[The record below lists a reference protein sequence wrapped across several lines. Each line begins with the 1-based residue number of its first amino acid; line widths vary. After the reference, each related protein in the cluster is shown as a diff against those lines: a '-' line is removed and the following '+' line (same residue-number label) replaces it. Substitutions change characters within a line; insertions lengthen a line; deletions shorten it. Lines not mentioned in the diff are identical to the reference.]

1 MAEEH
6 RYVLLLD
13 KERDFIRVF
22 RSDSPMRPAGKV
34 LWEGNGLHRTYAAM
48 VRLNKERRPVPCYYV
63 CCARNERGRAAYR
76 VFKSTHP
83 KVWEQV
89 SMHTVYRDAV
99 DAAKQHRG
107 LEKTRMA
114 EEKRVRDAKRAEA
127 KAENDA
133 ILARLRRA
141 GVVRKKV
148 PKLTAKDLRYLAWLE
163 AKRELIKDAA

>member
-22 RSDSPMRPAGKV
+22 RSDSPMRPVGKV

-63 CCARNERGRAAYR
+63 CCARSERGRASYR

-89 SMHTVYRDAV
+89 SMHTVYKEAV
-99 DAAKQHRG
+99 EAAKHHRS
-107 LEKTRMA
+107 LEKTRLA
-114 EEKRVRDAKRAEA
+114 EEKRVRDADRAAA

-133 ILARLRRA
+133 LLTRLRRA
-141 GVVRKKV
+141 GVVRKMV
-148 PKLTAKDLRYLAWLE
+148 PKLTAKDLRYLEWLE

>member
-6 RYVLLLD
+6 RYVLMLD

-63 CCARNERGRAAYR
+63 CCARDARAKTIYK

-83 KVWEQV
+83 KVWQQV
-89 SMHTVYRDAV
+89 SMHTAYGEAV
-99 DAAKQHRG
+99 ESAKRLRG
-107 LEKTRMA
+107 LEKERIA
-114 EEKRVRDAKRAEA
+114 GERRARDVARSSEKAEA
-127 KAENDA
+127 ELM
-133 ILARLRRA
+133 LARLRRA

-148 PKLTAKDLRYLAWLE
+148 PKLTAKDLRYLEWLE
-163 AKRELIKDAA
+163 SRRELIEDAA

>member
-48 VRLNKERRPVPCYYV
+48 VRLNKERRPVPCYNV
-63 CCARNERGRAAYR
+63 CSAMNERGRASYR

-83 KVWEQV
+83 KVWEQL
-89 SMHTVYRDAV
+89 SMHTVYKEAV
-99 DAAKQHRG
+99 EAAKRHRV
-107 LEKTRMA
+107 LEKTRLA
-114 EEKRVRDAKRAEA
+114 EEKRVRDADRAEA

-133 ILARLRRA
+133 LLARLRRA

-148 PKLTAKDLRYLAWLE
+148 PKLTAKDLRYLEWLE

>member
-63 CCARNERGRAAYR
+63 CCVRNERRRASYR

-89 SMHTVYRDAV
+89 SMHTVYKEAV
-99 DAAKQHRG
+99 EAAKHQRG
-107 LEKTRMA
+107 LEKTRLE
-114 EEKRVRDAKRAEA
+114 EEKRTREVGRATA
-127 KAENDA
+127 KAEDDA
-133 ILARLRRA
+133 LLARLRRA

-148 PKLTAKDLRYLAWLE
+148 PKLTAKDLRYLEWLE
-163 AKRELIKDAA
+163 ARRELIKDAA